1 MRFNSLLNLTHG
13 GPVRLR
19 NEHQN
24 AGFPGAFPSFI
35 QSRFPALHT
44 PISLEAPK
52 FSNAIALGLS
62 LCHSRCHAA

>member
-1 MRFNSLLNLTHG
+1 MRFNSLLNLIGFSGEGAWGTSG
-13 GPVRLR
+13 VRLR

-44 PISLEAPK
+44 PISPPLT
-52 FSNAIALGLS
+52 GG
-62 LCHSRCHAA
+62 R